1 MGAIKM
7 EYVTIYSFQAMG
19 KIEAGETVYMLDRER
34 HAVFCVN
41 DLSVYE
47 FIAVLKADSDN
58 SARFEFW
65 YEQEVKV
72 NAEL

>member
-1 MGAIKM
+1 MVETKR
-7 EYVTIYSFQAMG
+7 EYVTIFSFQAMSE
-19 KIEAGETVYMLDRER
+19 IEAGETVYMLDRER
-34 HAVFCVN
+34 RAVFCVN

-47 FIAVLKADSDN
+47 FMAVLKADNED

-65 YEQEVKV
+65 YEAEVKE